1 MIVGQCAF
9 AVYSAL
15 QSPPAV
21 KEIMNEIC
29 ATKIQALKI
38 DLSQEKNATE
48 HFKVSKM
55 GYA

>member
-15 QSPPAV
+15 QPPPAV

-48 HFKVSKM
+48 HFKVCKM